1 MNKVKS
7 FLIVYFFLPF
17 LLSAQNPVHLL
28 KISAIPQA
36 YKGDLNSSYNKLNA
50 GLSLT
55 YIFNRKDNFNGS
67 LNLGFG
73 QVEGQ
78 DPNYQPP
85 VIGGVIPT
93 PNTFFKTNY
102 VSFNYDMRYHIIK
115 KNNYWIYVSAG
126 VGLIRFNPKDENGN
140 SLSDLPETR
149 FLDESF
155 NKVTFILPV
164 QLGVLYFLPNYYG
177 IGLEFGLLN
186 TMTDYLD
193 NISDWGVKDGFDNIL
208 QLKISFIAPLR
219 FNDSSTEEN

>member
-1 MNKVKS
+1 M
-7 FLIVYFFLPF
+7 
-17 LLSAQNPVHLL
+17 
-28 KISAIPQA
+28 
-36 YKGDLNSSYNKLNA
+36 
-50 GLSLT
+50 
-55 YIFNRKDNFNGS
+55 
-67 LNLGFG
+67 NLGFG

-85 VIGGVIPT
+85 VIDGVVPT

-102 VSFNYDMRYHIIK
+102 VSFNYDMRYHIVK
-115 KNNYWIYVSAG
+115 KNNYWIYVSVG

-140 SLSDLPETR
+140 SLSELPETR

-155 NKVTFILPV
+155 NKMTFILPV

-186 TMTDYLD
+186 TMTDYVD
-193 NISDWGVKDGFDNIL
+193 NISDWGVKDGIDNIL

-219 FNDSSTEEN
+219 FISPSPPIEEN